1 MSVSLELSGVGKR
14 FGPVTALEHVDLAVE
29 QGERHALIGPNGS
42 GKSTLFNLISGQ
54 FAPTSG
60 TIALHGEPLRM
71 ANPTA
76 VTRSGIG
83 RSFQITRIFASM
95 SVRENIELAV
105 MSSIGRRWSFLRTS
119 AFRREV
125 TRRAD
130 DLLSLSPL
138 GKLSATPAGV
148 LSYSNQ
154 RALEIC
160 LTIGTDPQV
169 VLLDEPTAGMSREE
183 TREVIEFIRTI
194 TKGRTLLVVEHD
206 MDVVFSLADRVSVLA
221 NGRII
226 ATDTPERIKAN
237 AAVQEAYL
245 GAQVD
250 AAH

>member
-1 MSVSLELSGVGKR
+1 MNLALELSGVGKR
-14 FGPVTALEHVDLAVE
+14 FGLVNALEHVDLAVE
-29 QGERHALIGPNGS
+29 DGERHALIGPNGS

-54 FAPTSG
+54 FAPSSG
-60 TIALHGEPLRM
+60 TIALGGRPLHV

-83 RSFQITRIFASM
+83 RSFQITRIFATM

-105 MSSIGRRWSFLRTS
+105 MSSSGRRWSFSRRG
-119 AFRREV
+119 AFWREV
-125 TRRAD
+125 GRRTD
-130 DLLSLSPL
+130 ELLELSPL
-138 GKLSATPAGV
+138 GRLHDTPAGA

-160 LTIGTDPQV
+160 LTVGTDPKV

-183 TREVIEFIRTI
+183 TRAVIEFIRTV

-206 MDVVFSLADRVSVLA
+206 MDVVFSLADRVSVLS

-226 ATDTPERIKAN
+226 ATDTPDRIKAN

-245 GAQVD
+245 GVQVD